1 MNETGRPRHI
11 RDIAHVYLSR
21 LRSDFIQ
28 HNYLFISGETRDGF
42 AAFHTANLV
51 TAFAVLGA
59 RSGSRTNITVFDV
72 SEVLPN
78 VGFFLAM
85 PPRAYLH
92 RSPTEARKYRSTVM
106 DIKLCFSFPE
116 SPRERRLSG
125 EPSLDVVYLPPMELE
140 ASFESSLVRS
150 KSVFDEGA
158 IFLLMRN
165 KQHRSVKLEDLVIKH
180 LGMVPLYI
188 LDLEDGIQ
196 PNGLGAN
203 ESYLGNIG
211 EWRDNLS
218 DRVPCVLRE
227 SRSRLACSYFSL
239 AESVLFKMRMK
250 RRLSNAACV
259 DEHASGVE
267 SS

>member
-21 LRSDFIQ
+21 LRSDFNQ
-28 HNYLFISGETRDGF
+28 HNYLIISGETRDGF

-85 PPRAYLH
+85 PPRAYVH
-92 RSPTEARKYRSTVM
+92 RSPTEARKYHSTVM

-125 EPSLDVVYLPPMELE
+125 GPSLDVICLPPTELE
-140 ASFESSLVRS
+140 VGFENSLVRS
-150 KSVFDEGA
+150 KSSLVEGA

-165 KQHRSVKLEDLVIKH
+165 KRRRSVQLEDLVIKH
-180 LGMVPLYI
+180 LGMVPIYV

-196 PNGLGAN
+196 PNGCTAN
-203 ESYLGNIG
+203 EFYLGNIA
-211 EWRDNLS
+211 EWRENLT

-227 SRSRLACSYFSL
+227 SQSRLACSYFSL

-259 DEHASGVE
+259 DGCAPGIE